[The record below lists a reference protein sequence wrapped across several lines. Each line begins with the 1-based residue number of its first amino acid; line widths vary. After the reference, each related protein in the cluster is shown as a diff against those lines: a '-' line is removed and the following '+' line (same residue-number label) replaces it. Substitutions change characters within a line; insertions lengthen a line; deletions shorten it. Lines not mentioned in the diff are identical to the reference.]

1 MKKCLHRSI
10 IQPIRENLNWQ
21 DMWEGP
27 DKGLICCW
35 ERGREKRLQEPE
47 LAAKASS
54 GELVPLAWAGGVL
67 KKLKIEKKAG
77 VLQYLATWQGL
88 RGEDLNIDLDGE
100 TTMVCSKTKQIVVF
114 SAKLPDGDVSDK
126 ESNLFS

>member
-10 IQPIRENLNWQ
+10 IQPIRGNLNWQ

-54 GELVPLAWAGGVL
+54 GELVPLAWTGGVL
-67 KKLKIEKKAG
+67 KKLKTEKKAG

-100 TTMVCSKTKQIVVF
+100 TTMVCSRTKQIVVF